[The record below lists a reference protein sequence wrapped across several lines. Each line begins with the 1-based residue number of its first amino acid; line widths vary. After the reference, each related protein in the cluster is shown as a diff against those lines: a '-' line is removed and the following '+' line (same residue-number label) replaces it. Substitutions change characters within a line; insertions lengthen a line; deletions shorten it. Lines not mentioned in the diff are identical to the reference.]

1 MKVLEAD
8 LEDLGLDL
16 QVDLACLPLLEPA
29 YTDFILSAGISY
41 FRGSSRGAC

>member
-1 MKVLEAD
+1 VKVLETD

-29 YTDFILSAGISY
+29 YTDIILSAEMVY

>member
-16 QVDLACLPLLEPA
+16 QVDLACLTLLEPA
-29 YTDFILSAGISY
+29 YTDIILSAEMVY

>member
-29 YTDFILSAGISY
+29 YTEISRLAGMAY